1 MRAAAFLLLALAGC
15 QQKADDFT
23 FTNTSITLPDDSITL
38 PPGPNVELATATCL
52 ACHSADMI
60 TNQPRMTDKQW
71 TANVA
76 KMVKVYKA
84 NIDDK
89 DVAPV
94 VAYLVAMQG
103 QAREET
109 AR

>member
-1 MRAAAFLLLALAGC
+1 MRALLPVLVLAGC
-15 QQKADDFT
+15 AEPTTPKFAKVEIALPADT
-23 FTNTSITLPDDSITL
+23 TTL
-38 PPGPNVELATATCL
+38 PPGPNVELASATCL

-60 TNQPRMTDKQW
+60 TNQPRLTPAQW
-71 TANVA
+71 TANVE

-94 VAYLVAMQG
+94 VAYLVEMQS
-103 QAREET
+103 RPSP
-109 AR
+109 